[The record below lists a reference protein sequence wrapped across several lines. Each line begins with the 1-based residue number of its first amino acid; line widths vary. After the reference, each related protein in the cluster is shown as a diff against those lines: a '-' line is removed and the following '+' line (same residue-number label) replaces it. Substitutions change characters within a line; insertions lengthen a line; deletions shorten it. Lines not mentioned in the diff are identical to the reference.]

1 VNAEEQPSRGCDESA
16 IGPDE
21 TALGDK
27 NMKAK
32 MVAVAGLLV
41 FTGLCGIASAENCKD
56 VTVKVTNNFVHG
68 TNTPQIKVVDFDF
81 WDNADAKWREEFGIS
96 NVVINNGKTST
107 VATRDLEHVGG
118 EKGVRVRVQFKY
130 LSAPSG
136 GWSEILNAESDT
148 FTCKADGP
156 NTVTVVVSSI

>member
-1 VNAEEQPSRGCDESA
+1 
-16 IGPDE
+16 
-21 TALGDK
+21 
-27 NMKAK
+27 MKAK
-32 MVAVAGLLV
+32 IIHTLTGFLV
-41 FTGLCGIASAENCKD
+41 LTGLCGIASAENCKD
-56 VTVKVTNNFVHG
+56 VTVKVTNKFVHG
-68 TNTPQIKVVDFDF
+68 TNTPQIKVVDFDYF
-81 WDNADAKWREEFGIS
+81 DNADAKWREEFGVP
-96 NVVINNGKTST
+96 NVVINHGKTAT

-136 GWSEILNAESDT
+136 GWSEIQNAESDT

>member
-1 VNAEEQPSRGCDESA
+1 MRVRT
-16 IGPDE
+16 IH
-21 TALGDK
+21 LI
-27 NMKAK
+27 
-32 MVAVAGLLV
+32 AGLLA
-41 FTGLCGIASAENCKD
+41 FSGLCTMASAENCKD
-56 VTVKVTNNFVHG
+56 VTVKVTNNFKHG
-68 TNTPQIKVVDFDF
+68 TNTPQIKVVDFDY
-81 WDNADAKWREEFGIS
+81 WDNADAKWREEFDVP
-96 NVVINNGKTST
+96 NVVINNPGTKT

-156 NTVTVVVSSI
+156 NTVNVVVTSI

>member
-1 VNAEEQPSRGCDESA
+1 
-16 IGPDE
+16 
-21 TALGDK
+21 
-27 NMKAK
+27 M
-32 MVAVAGLLV
+32 
-41 FTGLCGIASAENCKD
+41 
-56 VTVKVTNNFVHG
+56 
-68 TNTPQIKVVDFDF
+68 DFDY

-96 NVVINNGKTST
+96 NIVINHGKTHT

-130 LSAPSG
+130 LSSPSG

-156 NTVTVVVSSI
+156 NTVIVTVSVFKGLHPGSDWSASVLTITQRALPNSGPNP